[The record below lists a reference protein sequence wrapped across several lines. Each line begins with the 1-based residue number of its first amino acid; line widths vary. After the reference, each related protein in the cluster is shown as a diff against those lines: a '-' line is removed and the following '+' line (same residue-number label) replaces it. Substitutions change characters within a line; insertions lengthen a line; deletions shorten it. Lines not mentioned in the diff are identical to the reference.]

1 MGVAKMSLKADAP
14 AGGDGTYGKAV
25 ETLRIQG
32 QVLAALILR
41 EMQTRF
47 GRTNIGYLWA
57 LVEPLTVL
65 AVFWGMFFVIDRQ
78 APSGMDVV
86 PFLATGIVT
95 FLTFRSTS
103 DRLSNA
109 IDANRGLL
117 LYPQVTPF
125 DLMMGRAVLEGATF
139 LVLFALIIGG
149 AWMMGLSPLP
159 AHPLALLGM
168 LIVIQMLACG
178 MGMILG
184 TLTALYPVV
193 DHLMKPVWR
202 AAMFVSGVFFTMDE
216 LPPAL
221 LDFIRYNPIAHA
233 IDLLRGTF
241 FVGYSPKIASPAY
254 VGGWLVATL
263 FLGLLLE
270 RMTRHRTRVS

>member
-1 MGVAKMSLKADAP
+1 MSLKTDAS
-14 AGGDGTYGKAV
+14 AGGGEKSGKISAV
-25 ETLRIQG
+25 LQIQR
-32 QVLAALILR
+32 QVLSALILR

-47 GRTNIGYLWA
+47 GRSNIGYLWA

-65 AVFWGMFFVIDRQ
+65 VVFWGVFVMIGRQ
-78 APSGMDVV
+78 VPGGMSVV
-86 PFLATGIVT
+86 PFLATGIMV

-103 DRLSNA
+103 NRLSNA

-125 DLMMGRAVLEGATF
+125 DLMMGRAMLEGATF
-139 LVLFALIIGG
+139 LVLFSLIIGG

-159 AHPLALLGM
+159 AYPLALLGT
-168 LIVIQMLACG
+168 LIAIQVLACG
-178 MGMILG
+178 IGMVLG
-184 TLTALYPVV
+184 TLTALYPIV
-193 DHLMKPVWR
+193 DHFMKPVWR
-202 AAMFVSGVFFTMDE
+202 VALFVSGVFYTMDE

-241 FVGYSPKIASPAY
+241 FVGYTPKIASPAY
-254 VGGWLVATL
+254 VAGWLVVSL
-263 FLGLLLE
+263 FLGLALE
-270 RMTRHRTRVS
+270 RMTRHRTRVQ